1 MAIHTYTCP
10 RCKNLIRVKAEAG
23 RVVKV
28 ELCEACALD
37 DASLEGEELELLEE
51 EAHHQDKG
59 GASSSRSKKR

>member
-23 RVVKV
+23 RVVEV

-37 DASLEGEELELLEE
+37 DALEGEELELLEE